1 MLRLIPIILC
11 LLYVGS
17 ASLHAS
23 EQIEC
28 GNSAEPA
35 LPPLAEIDGVFY
47 SRITNNPVTG
57 KYTAY
62 HENGTRKEEG
72 CLKDGKREGSFTYWG
87 NYEEE
92 VVVGTKTYKNGKLDG
107 YWSSFVCTPKCCYE
121 GWDGNY
127 VNGENIRGWHWN
139 FGCTKPVEDFV
150 NNAD

>member
-1 MLRLIPIILC
+1 MDFRALLLPFIFLVVVSTEAANGDLVCDSDSYTNASIVIGDDSLI
-11 LLYVGS
+11 YDK
-17 ASLHAS
+17 
-23 EQIEC
+23 EK
-28 GNSAEPA
+28 
-35 LPPLAEIDGVFY
+35 
-47 SRITNNPVTG
+47 NPVTG

-62 HENGTRKEEG
+62 HENGTKKEEG

-127 VNGENIRGWHWN
+127 VNCENIRGWHWN

>member
-1 MLRLIPIILC
+1 MDFRALLLPFIFLVVVSTEAANGDLVCDSDSYTNASIVIGDDSLI
-11 LLYVGS
+11 YDK
-17 ASLHAS
+17 
-23 EQIEC
+23 EK
-28 GNSAEPA
+28 
-35 LPPLAEIDGVFY
+35 
-47 SRITNNPVTG
+47 NPVTG

-62 HENGTRKEEG
+62 HENGTKKEEG

-139 FGCTKPVEDFV
+139 FGCTKPVEGFV

>member
-1 MLRLIPIILC
+1 MLA
-11 LLYVGS
+11 VS
-17 ASLHAS
+17 ATLHAS
-23 EQIEC
+23 EYIEC
-28 GNSAEPA
+28 EDAVDASVVET
-35 LPPLAEIDGVFY
+35 DGIFY
-47 SRITNNPVTG
+47 SQSNHLPATG

-87 NYEEE
+87 NFEEE
-92 VVVGTKTYKNGKLDG
+92 VVVGTKTYKHGELDG
-107 YWSSFVCTPKCCYE
+107 YWSDFVCTPKCCYE

>member
-1 MLRLIPIILC
+1 MDFRALLLPFIFLVVVSTEAANGDLVCDSDSYTNASIVIGDDSLI
-11 LLYVGS
+11 YDK
-17 ASLHAS
+17 
-23 EQIEC
+23 EK
-28 GNSAEPA
+28 
-35 LPPLAEIDGVFY
+35 
-47 SRITNNPVTG
+47 NPVTG

-62 HENGTRKEEG
+62 HENGTKKEEG